1 MNLRIDQKYMTS
13 NRTETLFDQTLVIFG
28 SQITKIHFP

>member
-1 MNLRIDQKYMTS
+1 MNLRIDQKYMIC
-13 NRTETLFDQTLVIFG
+13 NRTETLFDQTLVISA